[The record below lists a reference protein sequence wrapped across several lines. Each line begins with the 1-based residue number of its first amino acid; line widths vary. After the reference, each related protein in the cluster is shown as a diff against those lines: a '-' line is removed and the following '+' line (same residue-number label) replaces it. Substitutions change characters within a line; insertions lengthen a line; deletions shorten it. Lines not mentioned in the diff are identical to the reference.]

1 MLEGADCVM
10 YLFKLTLIEAKHY
23 SIHSLNSPNVLVR
36 QGASE
41 DSPSPPQTTLWGV
54 GGEREARAQPSTKV
68 AAVGTGADRCA
79 GRREPRPGSS
89 SLPGR
94 ASSRGVW
101 GPETRGRTSVR
112 TLPAFEERL

>member
-1 MLEGADCVM
+1 MEGADCVM

-41 DSPSPPQTTLWGV
+41 DSPSPPQTTLCWV
-54 GGEREARAQPSTKV
+54 GGEREARAQPSTNV
-68 AAVGTGADRCA
+68 AAVGTGAVGTGADRCA

-94 ASSRGVW
+94 AASRGV
-101 GPETRGRTSVR
+101 G
-112 TLPAFEERL
+112 A